1 MKRIRADPHEGSAG
15 RGDMTP
21 PRRTDPA
28 AAKAWID
35 AYLAALPA
43 DQRAAL
49 QDLRENRGGHG
60 TSGNRGHQL
69 RHSGLAATEA
79 TRRLGYH
86 AAKAHC
92 SFFPD
97 RASRSRRSSPTKL
110 TGFAL
115 SKGTIKFKPDAPLPK
130 ALIEKLVRYRLAQLD
145 AGAAG

>member
-1 MKRIRADPHEGSAG
+1 MKGPRGAGIDPAAA
-15 RGDMTP
+15 
-21 PRRTDPA
+21 TDPA

-49 QDLRENRGGHG
+49 QDLRETVAATAPQAIEAISYGIPAFRY
-60 TSGNRGHQL
+60 RGHA
-69 RHSGLAATEA
+69 SVW
-79 TRRLGYH
+79 YH

-92 SFFPD
+92 SFFPTAEPIEALAD
-97 RASRSRRSSPTKL
+97 EL

-145 AGAAG
+145 AGAAGKK